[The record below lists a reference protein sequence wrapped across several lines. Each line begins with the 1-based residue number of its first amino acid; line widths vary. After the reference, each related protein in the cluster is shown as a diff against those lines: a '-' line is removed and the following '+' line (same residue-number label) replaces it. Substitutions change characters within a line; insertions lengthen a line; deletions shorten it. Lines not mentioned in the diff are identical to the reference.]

1 VCSSRV
7 RGAWGLRAFLP
18 LLFVLFCSLCWGD
31 APCPDRWVVAEPSC
45 WVGAEVTWLPMV
57 LSADS
62 VKLLAGR
69 APTYVVTLGDP
80 EGIGPEVCA
89 RALLTPEIREALDAG
104 TYRLLVC
111 GPLEALWAQVTPDE
125 RRHLEALPGVHWVAV
140 PEWTV
145 GAVGRVRRPP
155 GEVVW
160 EMLEQAV
167 ALVATGVADGIVTGP
182 IIKANLQA
190 VGATYSGHTEIFEH
204 HARRYFPHVDGP
216 MRAEM
221 LFVYRAMR
229 VLTLTRHVPLRDV
242 ERLITP
248 EALAETMAVVSGFAK
263 RTGLLPFQVA
273 LLGVN
278 PHAGEVGGVAERDVM
293 VPFVAGYRS
302 PVVQLTG
309 PLPADAAFRGVS
321 AECPPYHLYLSAY
334 HNQGLIP
341 MKLLGGFQCVN
352 VTIGLP
358 FIRTSVSHGAA
369 LDIVGQGVA
378 LPDSLVAA
386 VAECHRLCGVMR
398 LVGAEA

>member
-1 VCSSRV
+1 MPRV
-7 RGAWGLRAFLP
+7 LAGGGWRVP
-18 LLFVLFCSLCWGD
+18 HCC
-31 APCPDRWVVAEPSC
+31 
-45 WVGAEVTWLPMV
+45 VGAEVTWLPMV

-62 VKLLAGR
+62 VKLVAGR
-69 APTYVVTLGDP
+69 VPTYVVTLGDP
-80 EGIGPEVCA
+80 EGIGPEVCG
-89 RALLTPEIREALDAG
+89 RALLTPELRTALAAG

-111 GPLEALWAQVTPDE
+111 GPLEALWEQVTVDE
-125 RRHLEALPGVHWVAV
+125 RRLLERLPGVDWVSV
-140 PEWTV
+140 PAWAA
-145 GAVGRVRRPP
+145 GPSGLVRRPP

-167 ALVATGVADGIVTGP
+167 ELVASGAADGIVTGP

-190 VGATYSGHTEIFEH
+190 VGAPYSGHTEIFEH
-204 HARRYFPHVDGP
+204 HARRYFPDANGP
-216 MRAEM
+216 VRAEM
-221 LFVYRAMR
+221 LFVYKALR

-242 ERLITP
+242 EGLITP
-248 EALAETMAVVSGFAK
+248 EALAETMGVVAGFAE
-263 RTGLLPFQVA
+263 RTGLVPFQVA

-293 VPFVAGYRS
+293 GPFVAGYSS
-302 PVVQLTG
+302 PVVHLTG
-309 PLPADAAFRGVS
+309 PLPADAAFRGLS

-334 HNQGLIP
+334 HDQGLIP

-386 VAECHRLCGVMR
+386 VAECHRLSGVMR
-398 LVGAEA
+398 RVGV